1 VTGTAAVKISAEV
14 LERMKRV
21 RLLLFDVDGVLTD
34 GGLYYGNS
42 GEEMKRFHVRDGAG
56 IWIAQKC
63 GLEVGLLTGKTSV
76 LVERRAADLGLKLV
90 RQGALDKVPA
100 LQEMV
105 RDGAYPLSEIAYMGD
120 DVLDLPVIRRVGLA
134 ACPADAHE
142 LVRSRVHYVCA
153 ARGGRGAVR
162 ELIDGILRAQGKMD
176 GIVARFWEEEAH
188 A

>member
-1 VTGTAAVKISAEV
+1 MTGTSAAENSAHI

-21 RLLLFDVDGVLTD
+21 RFLLLDVDGVLTD
-34 GGLYYGNS
+34 GGLYYGNA

-56 IWIAQKC
+56 IAIAQQA
-63 GLEVGLLTGKTSV
+63 GIEVGLLTGKTSE
-76 LVERRAADLGLKLV
+76 LVERRAADLGLKRV

-100 LQEMV
+100 LMEMLG
-105 RDGAYPLSEIAYMGD
+105 DGAFPLNEVAYMGD
-120 DVLDLPVIRRVGLA
+120 DVLDLPVIRRVGLS

-153 ARGGRGAVR
+153 APGGRGAVR
-162 ELIDGILRAQGKMD
+162 ELIDMILRAQGKMD
-176 GIVARFWEEEAH
+176 GILARFGEEEAH